1 MAHDQAQPPRR
12 RRLITLDLPVD
23 QIAWLDGQA
32 AGLMSRSAF
41 ARYLID
47 RAMKSDAGADS

>member
-47 RAMKSDAGADS
+47 RAMKSDTGADS